1 MKIEKGNFYQ
11 CKKSI
16 QSPYAKNKNIFE
28 EGHFYMS
35 LLDRTLV
42 DEQGKE
48 TVIGSSKSK
57 FSDYFTLVLFNK
69 EDGIDLKL
77 ELELCGIKEVFN
89 DPSLAIA
96 IETIQNREDFKDNL
110 SLAKHLTVRLKY
122 NGQCMSE
129 IMIPSLFIDTELQ
142 SEGDIQDIARL
153 TYQTLLS
160 SSEMN
165 GRYHLKVIVKNAKEF
180 SYHNILF
187 EKDIPMVCSRD
198 MLICE
203 CLNKCYDI
211 VKGLNKLYPND
222 LVDLIITDVSSLS
235 EYTFHF

>member
-57 FSDYFTLVLFNK
+57 FSDYFVSAFFIK

-77 ELELCGIKEVFN
+77 ELELWGIKEVFN
-89 DPSLAIA
+89 DLSLAIA
-96 IETIQNREDFKDNL
+96 IETIQNREDFKYNL
-110 SLAKHLTVRLKY
+110 SLAKYLTVRLKY
-122 NGQCMSE
+122 DEEYMSE
-129 IMIPSLFIDTELQ
+129 IMIPSSFIDTELQ

-160 SSEMN
+160 TSKMN
-165 GRYHLKVIVKNAKEF
+165 GRYYLKVIVNK
-180 SYHNILF
+180 SYDLSCYGILF
-187 EKDIPMVCSRD
+187 KKNIPMVCSQD
-198 MLICE
+198 MSICE
-203 CLNKCYDI
+203 CLNKSYDVI
-211 VKGLNKLYPND
+211 KGLNKLYPND
-222 LVDLIITDVSSLS
+222 RVSLIITDASSLS
-235 EYTFHF
+235 EYTFVF

>member
-1 MKIEKGNFYQ
+1 MKIKKGNFYQ
-11 CKKSI
+11 CKKNIVNADGKS
-16 QSPYAKNKNIFE
+16 QYAFKAGN
-28 EGHFYMS
+28 FYIS
-35 LLDRTLV
+35 LLDGTLV
-42 DEQGKE
+42 NEEGKD
-48 TVIGSSKSK
+48 TVVINNKSV
-57 FSDYFTLVLFNK
+57 SDYFVLVLFNK
-69 EDGIDLKL
+69 ENGINLKL

-89 DPSLAIA
+89 DLSLAIA
-96 IETIQNREDFKDNL
+96 IETIQNREDFKHNL
-110 SLAKHLTVRLKY
+110 SVSKFLTVRLKY
-122 NGQCMSE
+122 GEECLSE

-165 GRYHLKVIVKNAKEF
+165 GRFYLKVIVKNTKEF
-180 SYHNILF
+180 SYHDILF

-198 MLICE
+198 MSICE

-235 EYTFHF
+235 EYTFRF

>member
-1 MKIEKGNFYQ
+1 MEIKKGNLYQ
-11 CKKSI
+11 CKKNIVNADGKS
-16 QSPYAKNKNIFE
+16 QYAFKAGNFYISLMDGTLVNE
-28 EGHFYMS
+28 EG
-35 LLDRTLV
+35 
-42 DEQGKE
+42 KN
-48 TVIGSSKSK
+48 TVIINNKSV
-57 FSDYFTLVLFNK
+57 SDYFVLVLFNK

-77 ELELCGIKEVFN
+77 ELELWGIKEVFN
-89 DPSLAIA
+89 DLSLAIA

-110 SLAKHLTVRLKY
+110 SIAKHLIVRLKY
-122 NGQCMSE
+122 NEQCMSE

-165 GRYHLKVIVKNAKEF
+165 GRYHLKVIVNNGYEV
-180 SYHNILF
+180 LF

-198 MLICE
+198 MSICE

-222 LVDLIITDVSSLS
+222 LVDLIITDASSLS